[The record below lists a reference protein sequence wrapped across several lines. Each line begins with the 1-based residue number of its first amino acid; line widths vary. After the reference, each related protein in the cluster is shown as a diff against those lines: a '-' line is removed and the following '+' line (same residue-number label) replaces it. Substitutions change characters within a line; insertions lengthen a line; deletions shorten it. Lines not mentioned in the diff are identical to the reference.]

1 MTHLAAPILAFSQG
15 EVVVHPAHGVGRVE
29 RVIETDIAGERL
41 HVIEIALEEKQLRAL
56 VPLAKAA
63 RIGLR
68 RLASRAEL
76 EDACKIAQDRPRI
89 SRAVWARR
97 STEYMAKINSGQPAL
112 VAEVVRDLGRRA
124 DGASYSERLIF
135 ERAVDRL
142 VGELVAA
149 EGIDRD
155 TARRR
160 LLRERAQRPVVVTVL
175 TEETR
180 AAA

>member
-1 MTHLAAPILAFSQG
+1 MIPSSKPMLAFSEG

-29 RVIETDIAGERL
+29 RITEIAIAGEML
-41 HVIEIALEEKQLRAL
+41 PVIEIALEEKQLRAK
-56 VPLAKAA
+56 VPLAKVATV
-63 RIGLR
+63 GLR

-76 EDACKIAQDRPRI
+76 DDACKIAQDRPRI

-97 STEYMAKINSGQPAL
+97 SVDYMTKINSGQPNL

-142 VGELVAA
+142 VAELVALD
-149 EGIDRD
+149 GIDRE
-155 TARRR
+155 TARHR
-160 LLRERAQRPVVVTVL
+160 LLRERAQPRVADPD
-175 TEETR
+175 TR
-180 AAA
+180 VAA